1 MYPHETHILDKFKD
15 EYLSAK
21 LILKKRFLH
30 FITPLPAEFIQPY
43 QPIVC

>member
-21 LILKKRFLH
+21 LICEEKVFT
-30 FITPLPAEFIQPY
+30 FFTPLPAEFIQPY